1 MTNHWR
7 DIKNTDVILINGAN
21 PAEAH
26 PVGFQW
32 FMKAKL
38 DPKRGIGQGGG
49 AKIIHVDPRF
59 TRTSAVADMHARI
72 RTGTDVAF
80 FGGLISYV
88 LENNHIHHEYVRNYT
103 NASFIVK
110 DGYGFNDGLFSGYD
124 PAKRIYDTSTWAY
137 EGDTGAASGRMKQE
151 IGAHAHGP
159 VQPGQGPGGTEG
171 GKAQGG
177 AGEGEKVGAGVTI
190 AKRDMQLEHPRSVFQ
205 LMRKH
210 YARYTPEVVSS
221 VTGIPADQFLEI
233 AKIVGECG
241 RPDKVMTI
249 VYAVGLTQH
258 TTGGQL
264 IRSAA
269 VLQLLLGNMGR
280 PGGGMNAERGHANIQ
295 GNTDHAISWEIL
307 PGYLRI
313 PAPGQKNLNDYVSQS
328 APKKFDANS
337 WNFFGTNY
345 RNFMVSL
352 LKTWYGDHAKPENE
366 YAFDFIPKPA
376 TNSSWITIYD
386 QALKKKMQGVILSGM
401 TATSIGPDSN
411 QVMQALANLKW
422 LVVMDALPT
431 TSSEFWR
438 RPGVD
443 PKSIQ
448 TEVFMVPC
456 THWIEKDGSFVNSGR
471 WSQWKEQVIPPEGE
485 ARHDHWVMAELFD
498 RVKKLYQ
505 QQGGKF
511 PDPLM
516 ALTLAYKDPLKPELE
531 ELAKEINGYDLTT
544 GQRLDTFSKLK
555 DDGTTTAGDWIYTG
569 SYPEAGNLAA
579 RRAGIQDPAKNDP
592 TGMGFYPGWA
602 WSWPLNRRVMYNRA
616 SADLDGKPW
625 DPTRPGIVWDPS
637 QHKWTGDIP
646 DYPATMEPRSPKAWG
661 PFIMNGEGV
670 GRLFSASMLDGPF
683 PEHYEPMESPIQN
696 PLHPSQSESP
706 VAYLYDKAAGRES
719 RFGTAADYPYIAT
732 SYRLTEHEHFITQHV
747 PYLTQLQP
755 YPFVEVPDELAR
767 EKGIVSGDRVRVSS
781 KRGRLEV
788 AAIVTKR
795 LGALTVGGKKVYH
808 IGIPIH
814 WGFVGI
820 AADRD
825 PTKGANWLANAL
837 TPFVGDANS
846 RTPEFKAFLVNIEK
860 I

>member
-7 DIKNTDVILINGAN
+7 DIKHADVILINGAN

-38 DPKRGIGQGGG
+38 DPKRGIGSGGG

-59 TRTSAVADMHARI
+59 TRTSAVSDIHARI

-80 FGGLISYV
+80 FGGLINYV
-88 LENNHIHHEYVRNYT
+88 LEKNLIHHEYVRNYT
-103 NASFIVK
+103 NASFLVK
-110 DGYGFNDGLFSGYD
+110 DGYDFHEGLFAGYD
-124 PAKRIYDTSTWAY
+124 PQKRAYDVSMWAY
-137 EGDTGAASGRMKQE
+137 EADAAATATLE
-151 IGAHAHGP
+151 
-159 VQPGQGPGGTEG
+159 
-171 GKAQGG
+171 KAQAAAVAKGEARPG
-177 AGEGEKVGAGVTI
+177 AGIAI

-205 LMRKH
+205 LLRKH
-210 YARYTPEVVSS
+210 YARYTPEMVTA
-221 VTGIPADQFLEI
+221 VTGIPTEQFLEI

-241 RPDKVMTI
+241 RPDKVMTM

-269 VLQLLLGNMGR
+269 LLQLLLGNMGR

-313 PAPGQKNLNDYVSQS
+313 PAPGQKNLDDYVAQS
-328 APKKFDANS
+328 APKKFDTNS

-352 LKTWYGDHAKPENE
+352 LKNWYGDAAKPENNF
-366 YAFDFIPKPA
+366 AFDFVPKPA

-411 QVMQALANLKW
+411 LVMQALANLKW

-438 RPGVD
+438 RPGAD

-448 TEVFMVPC
+448 TEVFMVPT

-485 ARHDHWVMAELFD
+485 ARHDHWVMAELFQ

-516 ALTLAYKDPLKPELE
+516 ALTMTYKDPRKPELDE
-531 ELAKEINGYDLTT
+531 IAKEINGYDLTT
-544 GQRLDTFSKLK
+544 GQRLDTFGKLK

-569 SYPEAGNLAA
+569 SYPEAGNLAK

-625 DPTRPGIVWDPS
+625 DPTRPGIVWDAE
-637 QHKWTGDIP
+637 QKKWTGDVP

-661 PFIMNGEGV
+661 PFIMNSEGV

-683 PEHYEPMESPIQN
+683 PEHYEPMESPIPN
-696 PLHPSQSESP
+696 PLHPNQSESP
-706 VAYLYDKAAGRES
+706 VAFLYDKAAGREN
-719 RFGTAADYPYIAT
+719 RFGTAKDYPYVAT
-732 SYRLTEHEHFITQHV
+732 SYRLTEHEHYVTQHV
-747 PYLTQLQP
+747 PHLTQLQP
-755 YPFVEVPDELAR
+755 YPFVEVPEELAR
-767 EKGIVSGDRVRVSS
+767 EKGIKSGDRVRVSS
-781 KRGRLEV
+781 KRGKLEV
-788 AAIVTKR
+788 AAIVTRR
-795 LGALTVGGKKVYH
+795 LGPIEVGGKKVYH

-846 RTPEFKAFLVNIEK
+846 RTPEFKSFLVNIEK
-860 I
+860 V